1 METFKDGR
9 GYPTR
14 RYKSKSGAVYDLTE
28 VQPPKRKRSMRKA
41 GTSRAG
47 KASTPKAGPAKRKKR
62 SSSGK
67 TVRRKVSMA
76 SRIKKARKGSAKRG
90 NKRKGGQLQLI
101 V

>member
-1 METFKDGR
+1 METR
-9 GYPTR
+9 TYT
-14 RYKSKSGAVYDLTE
+14 SKSGAKYELRKVSEGTK
-28 VQPPKRKRSMRKA
+28 KRKRSSA
-41 GTSRAG
+41 GS

-67 TVRRKVSMA
+67 TARRKVSMA
-76 SRIKKARKGSAKRG
+76 SRMKKARKGAAKRG